1 MSLDSPFNF
10 LQGSME
16 ARSNSKNALAMSKYM
31 KNLFQFYGIKSPERK
46 IIFRNF
52 WSEFKPRYNDETVK
66 LIKALW
72 LEDHRESQYLAMD
85 LLGRVLKQLSS
96 GDLEIIEWLIVNK
109 SWWDTVDF
117 LAANPVGVI
126 LKKHPE
132 IIDSNISRWMES
144 DNMWLQRTCLLFQLK
159 YKDSLD
165 FELLSECILRLK
177 GGKEFFINKA
187 IGWSLR
193 QHSKIK
199 PEEVRSFLAENPD
212 LHSLSRREASKY
224 L

>member
-1 MSLDSPFNF
+1 MSLVSPFRF
-10 LQGSME
+10 LQDSLE
-16 ARSNSKNALAMSKYM
+16 EKSNPKNALAMSKYM
-31 KNLFQFYGIKSPERK
+31 KNLFQFYGVKSPERK

-52 WSEFKPRYNDETVK
+52 WSVYKSKYNEETVK
-66 LIKALW
+66 LINALW

-85 LLGRVLKQLSS
+85 LIGRVLKQLSVEN
-96 GDLEIIEWLIVNK
+96 LELMEWLIVNK

-126 LKKHPE
+126 LEKHPDE
-132 IIDSNISRWMES
+132 IESVISRWMES
-144 DNMWLQRTCLLFQLK
+144 ENMWLQRTCLLFQLK
-159 YKDSLD
+159 YRDSLD
-165 FELLSECILRLK
+165 FDLLSDCISRLK

-199 PEEVRSFLAENPD
+199 PEEVRSFLDEHPD

>member
-1 MSLDSPFNF
+1 MSSVSPFKF
-10 LQGSME
+10 LQDSLE
-16 ARSNSKNALAMSKYM
+16 EKSNLKHAVAMSKYM
-31 KNLFQFYGIKSPERK
+31 KNLFKFYGVKSPERK

-52 WSEFKPRYNDETVK
+52 WSAYKSKYNEETIE
-66 LIKALW
+66 LIKCLW

-85 LLGRVLKQLSS
+85 LLGRVLKQLSLD
-96 GDLEIIEWLIVNK
+96 DLELMEWLILNK

-117 LAANPVGVI
+117 LATNPVAVI

-132 IIDSNISRWMES
+132 KIDSVISKWMDSNNI
-144 DNMWLQRTCLLFQLK
+144 WLQRTCLLFQLK
-159 YKDSLD
+159 FKDSLD
-165 FELLSECILRLK
+165 FDLLSNCISRLK
-177 GGKEFFINKA
+177 GGKEIFINKA

-193 QHSKIK
+193 QHSKLY
-199 PEEVRSFLAENPD
+199 PQDVSSFLEQHPD